1 MRTKPED
8 GPSQQPRHRL
18 YGDLTGVVRLSTTDS
33 TGYLAYILR
42 EDTSGHGYATTAV
55 RLLPADTRIPLV
67 TAEHRVGNPA
77 SGRVLVKA
85 DFVRICVTADLV
97 RYEIA
102 PRSRLLPRSG
112 KTVARAEPGRVASQ
126 RGGAG
131 PSPVTGRT
139 SPHVNTGR
147 HLILRPDFCICPGQR
162 PDGGECSGGS
172 ACGGRFWAGR
182 PTNGC
187 PRRM

>member
-1 MRTKPED
+1 MRRRSATGPFHRRRPIHRERPSHERED
-8 GPSQQPRHRL
+8 EARGRALAAASASAVRR
-18 YGDLTGVVRLSTTDS
+18 DLTGVVRLSTTDS

-67 TAEHRVGNPA
+67 TAEHRAGNPA

-102 PRSRLLPRSG
+102 P
-112 KTVARAEPGRVASQ
+112 
-126 RGGAG
+126 
-131 PSPVTGRT
+131 
-139 SPHVNTGR
+139 
-147 HLILRPDFCICPGQR
+147 
-162 PDGGECSGGS
+162 
-172 ACGGRFWAGR
+172 
-182 PTNGC
+182 
-187 PRRM
+187 